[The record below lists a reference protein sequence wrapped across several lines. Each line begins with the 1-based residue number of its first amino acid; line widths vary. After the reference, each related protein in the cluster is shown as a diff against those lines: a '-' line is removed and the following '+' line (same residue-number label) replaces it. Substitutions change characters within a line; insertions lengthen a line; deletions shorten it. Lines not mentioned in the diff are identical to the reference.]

1 MRKEKTQ
8 KRVRNEI
15 NIVAPR
21 GYKGFLKKLAYKILA
36 VSDRSPAEIGIIL
49 TSDEEIRKL
58 NREYRGKDKPT
69 DVLSFPIDEYID
81 GVWIVGDIVI
91 SIDRAK
97 EQAEGDLKDEIKRLV
112 VHGFVHLMGY
122 DHELGEEEAILF
134 EKIERSILE
143 KLDHLS

>member
-1 MRKEKTQ
+1 MKKGKKR
-8 KRVRNEI
+8 KRVKNEI

-21 GYKGFLKKLAYKILA
+21 GYRRFLKELADKILA
-36 VSDRSPAEIGIIL
+36 VSERAPAEIGITL
-49 TSDEEIRKL
+49 TSDDEIRKL

-69 DVLSFPIDEYID
+69 DVLSFPIDERID
-81 GVWIVGDIVI
+81 GIWIGGDIVI

-97 EQAEGDLKDEIKRLV
+97 EQAKGDLKDEIKRLV

-134 EKIERSILE
+134 EKIERSILGR
-143 KLDHLS
+143 LDRL

>member
-1 MRKEKTQ
+1 MKKGKKR
-8 KRVRNEI
+8 KRVKNEI

-21 GYKGFLKKLAYKILA
+21 GYRRFLKELADKILA
-36 VSDRSPAEIGIIL
+36 ISEKSPAEIGITL
-49 TSDEEIRKL
+49 TSDDEIRKL
-58 NREYRGKDKPT
+58 NKEYRGKDKPT
-69 DVLSFPIDEYID
+69 DVLSFPIDEHID
-81 GVWIVGDIVI
+81 GVWIGGDIVI
-91 SIDRAK
+91 SIDRVK
-97 EQAEGDLKDEIKRLV
+97 EQAKGDLKDEIKRLV

>member
-1 MRKEKTQ
+1 MKRGKKR
-8 KRVRNEI
+8 KRVKNEI

-21 GYKGFLKKLAYKILA
+21 GYRRFLKELADKILA
-36 VSDRSPAEIGIIL
+36 VSEMSPAEIGITL
-49 TSDEEIRKL
+49 TSDDEIRKL

-69 DVLSFPIDEYID
+69 DVLSFPIDERID
-81 GVWIVGDIVI
+81 GVWIGGDIVI

-97 EQAEGDLKDEIKRLV
+97 EQAKGDLKDEIKRLV

-134 EKIERSILE
+134 EKIERSILGR
-143 KLDHLS
+143 LDRL